1 MDNLEQQFDKYFE
14 IYGKDEMM
22 NLIHKYELDKTPNII
37 VSHKKNLATLKDI
50 SELERFIQYLNEQ
63 NVLFTSKGAQEFSIL
78 WKNYDLIK
86 KNNANKKTLEEFKGD
101 EDNPDEKYK
110 EVHSDET
117 IRNLV
122 DGVNAL
128 LLDKT
133 DEMIFDKVS
142 DVEVMLTKQMQKK
155 TDKKATF
162 EQAENLSKQNK
173 ELQQDVK
180 RMTEHNEMIQKD
192 LKKMEESLPSNIE
205 KFYSSKDLSRYFL
218 YGVLL
223 TVLLI
228 IILGIGISFLMNK

>member
-50 SELERFIQYLNEQ
+50 SELEKFIQYLNEQ

-101 EDNPDEKYK
+101 EDNPGEKYK

-122 DGVNAL
+122 DGVNA
-128 LLDKT
+128 
-133 DEMIFDKVS
+133 
-142 DVEVMLTKQMQKK
+142 
-155 TDKKATF
+155 
-162 EQAENLSKQNK
+162 
-173 ELQQDVK
+173 
-180 RMTEHNEMIQKD
+180 
-192 LKKMEESLPSNIE
+192 
-205 KFYSSKDLSRYFL
+205 
-218 YGVLL
+218 
-223 TVLLI
+223 
-228 IILGIGISFLMNK
+228 